1 MSEELDKLKRENE
14 ALKSKLSKLENQSA
28 QNMKSYK
35 WADTLTQEEVD
46 FIVEMKIVDEMIDY
60 NSYTGDSHVTTIEK
74 VIDYVKKDIEP
85 EGMSS
90 TLKDLLS
97 LGLIT
102 TFALSKALLGYL
114 SYFSKDSLDDDFDVM
129 FMFDEEQLLTSEGI
143 CGKMY
148 LEVLINVE
156 QMTGEGCINEQGDVQ

>member
-14 ALKSKLSKLENQSA
+14 VLKSKLSKLENQSI
-28 QNMKSYK
+28 QNIRSYK
-35 WADTLTQEEVD
+35 WADTLTQEEID

-60 NSYTGDSHVTTIEK
+60 NSCTGDSYVATIEK

-114 SYFSKDSLDDDFDVM
+114 SYFSKDNSDDDFDIVSI
-129 FMFDEEQLLTSEGI
+129 FTEE
-143 CGKMY
+143 
-148 LEVLINVE
+148 
-156 QMTGEGCINEQGDVQ
+156 

>member
-1 MSEELDKLKRENE
+1 MVVLYLFKRVKESPGGRYMSEELDKLKRENE
-14 ALKSKLSKLENQSA
+14 VLKSKLSKLENQSI
-28 QNMKSYK
+28 QNIRSYK
-35 WADTLTQEEVD
+35 WADTLTQEEID

-60 NSYTGDSHVTTIEK
+60 NSCTGDSYVATIEK

-114 SYFSKDSLDDDFDVM
+114 SYFSKDNSDDDFDIVSI
-129 FMFDEEQLLTSEGI
+129 FTEE
-143 CGKMY
+143 
-148 LEVLINVE
+148 
-156 QMTGEGCINEQGDVQ
+156 

>member
-1 MSEELDKLKRENE
+1 MVVLYLFKSVTESPEGYYMSEELDKLKQENE
-14 ALKSKLSKLENQSA
+14 ALKSKLSKLENQSV

-35 WADTLTQEEVD
+35 RADTLTQEEVD

-74 VIDYVKKDIEP
+74 VIDYVKKGIEP
-85 EGMSS
+85 EGMSN

-114 SYFSKDSLDDDFDVM
+114 SYFSKDSLDDDFDIVSI
-129 FMFDEEQLLTSEGI
+129 FNEE
-143 CGKMY
+143 
-148 LEVLINVE
+148 
-156 QMTGEGCINEQGDVQ
+156 

>member
-1 MSEELDKLKRENE
+1 MVVLYLFKRVKESPGGRYMSEELDKLKRENE
-14 ALKSKLSKLENQSA
+14 VLKSKLSKLESQDI
-28 QNMKSYK
+28 QNFRSYK
-35 WADTLTQEEVD
+35 WADTLTQEEID

-60 NSYTGDSHVTTIEK
+60 NSCTGDSHVTTIEK

-114 SYFSKDSLDDDFDVM
+114 SYFSKDNLDDDFNIVSI
-129 FMFDEEQLLTSEGI
+129 FTEE
-143 CGKMY
+143 
-148 LEVLINVE
+148 
-156 QMTGEGCINEQGDVQ
+156 

>member
-14 ALKSKLSKLENQSA
+14 VLKSKLSKLENQSI
-28 QNMKSYK
+28 QNIRSYK
-35 WADTLTQEEVD
+35 WADTLTQEEID

-60 NSYTGDSHVTTIEK
+60 NSCTGDSHVATIEK

-114 SYFSKDSLDDDFDVM
+114 SYFSKDNSDDDFDIVSI
-129 FMFDEEQLLTSEGI
+129 FTEE
-143 CGKMY
+143 
-148 LEVLINVE
+148 
-156 QMTGEGCINEQGDVQ
+156 

>member
-1 MSEELDKLKRENE
+1 MVVLYLFKSVTESPGGYYMSEELDKLKQENE
-14 ALKSKLSKLENQSA
+14 ALKSKLSKLENQSV

-74 VIDYVKKDIEP
+74 VIDYVKKGIEP
-85 EGMSS
+85 EGMSN

-114 SYFSKDSLDDDFDVM
+114 SYFSKDSLDDDFDIVSI
-129 FMFDEEQLLTSEGI
+129 FNEE
-143 CGKMY
+143 
-148 LEVLINVE
+148 
-156 QMTGEGCINEQGDVQ
+156 

>member
-14 ALKSKLSKLENQSA
+14 MLKSKLSKLENKST
-28 QNMKSYK
+28 QNIRSYK
-35 WADTLTQEEVD
+35 WADTLTQEEID
-46 FIVEMKIVDEMIDY
+46 FIVEMKIIDEMIDY
-60 NSYTGDSHVTTIEK
+60 NSYTGNSHVTTIEN

-90 TLKDLLS
+90 TLKELLS

-114 SYFSKDSLDDDFDVM
+114 SYFSKDSLDDDFDIVSI
-129 FMFDEEQLLTSEGI
+129 FTEE
-143 CGKMY
+143 
-148 LEVLINVE
+148 
-156 QMTGEGCINEQGDVQ
+156 